1 MEEVILYTTGC
12 PKCAVLKKKLET
24 AGIAYTVCDDI
35 TEMRRR
41 GLLSAPALN
50 IGGRILAFSEAIEW
64 LRGREA

>member
-12 PKCAVLKKKLET
+12 PKCAVLKKKLEM
-24 AGIAYTVCDDI
+24 AGVSYTVCDDI
-35 TEMRRR
+35 AEMRRR
-41 GLLSAPALN
+41 GLLSAPAIN